1 MTLGVTPAL
10 AQSGYAP
17 INISPPAGDGSSAVA
32 VNNTAQAVG
41 SYSQNSFEGHAFSW
55 TPAGGPVG
63 IGSLGGRPD
72 HTAALDVNDSGWVVG
87 TSNNGN
93 ARHAFLWTQAGG
105 MIDLGSLAGDL
116 GESEPAAINAGG
128 QVVGRSTAAGGSGRA
143 FSWTPAGG
151 MVDLGTLGTAS
162 SSSEARDV
170 NHNGRVVGVSETG
183 AGTRHA
189 VTWTPAGAIVDLDT
203 LGGWNSE
210 AVAVSS
216 NDHVVGWSE
225 TTLAVGTP
233 IPAGGPVHAFVWT
246 PADGMMDLGT
256 LGGANSVA
264 VAVNGAGQV
273 VGWSDTT
280 FESDPPVHAFSW
292 TRTGGMVDLGT
303 LGGTTSVAVAVN
315 AVGQVVG
322 TSLLPNGRERAFSW
336 TAALGMLNLG
346 TVEQGSDSRAHA
358 LNDKGQIVGVA
369 THATF
374 TFAPFFATMWVPQQ
388 TDQDGDGVLD
398 SSDNCPSVAN
408 PDQQDLD
415 GDGLGDACDSN
426 VNVTT
431 AVQQLMTLVLSY
443 GLDRGLTHA
452 LNAKLAAAL
461 ASSQRGNFKATA
473 NQLGAFLNQVNAQRG
488 KKLTVAQ
495 GDELVGIADA
505 IVRAINTGTAT

>member
-1 MTLGVTPAL
+1 
-10 AQSGYAP
+10 
-17 INISPPAGDGSSAVA
+17 
-32 VNNTAQAVG
+32 
-41 SYSQNSFEGHAFSW
+41 
-55 TPAGGPVG
+55 
-63 IGSLGGRPD
+63 
-72 HTAALDVNDSGWVVG
+72 
-87 TSNNGN
+87 
-93 ARHAFLWTQAGG
+93 
-105 MIDLGSLAGDL
+105 
-116 GESEPAAINAGG
+116 
-128 QVVGRSTAAGGSGRA
+128 
-143 FSWTPAGG
+143 
-151 MVDLGTLGTAS
+151 
-162 SSSEARDV
+162 
-170 NHNGRVVGVSETG
+170 
-183 AGTRHA
+183 
-189 VTWTPAGAIVDLDT
+189 
-203 LGGWNSE
+203 
-210 AVAVSS
+210 VSS

-225 TTLAVGTP
+225 TTRAIGTP

-256 LGGANSVA
+256 LGGPNSVA

-336 TAALGMLNLG
+336 TAASGMLNLG

-358 LNDKGQIVGVA
+358 LNDKGEIVGVA

-415 GDGLGDACDSN
+415 GDGLGDACDSS

-461 ASSQRGNFKATA
+461 ASSQRGSFKATA